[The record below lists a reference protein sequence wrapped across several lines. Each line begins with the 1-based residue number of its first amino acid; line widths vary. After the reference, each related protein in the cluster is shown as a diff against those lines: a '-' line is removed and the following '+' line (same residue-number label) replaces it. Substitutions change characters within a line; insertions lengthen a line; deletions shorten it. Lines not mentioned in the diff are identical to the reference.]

1 MRSKPSVKPS
11 AYPALPFHAIRFFS
25 FLSSIVVGAILAL
38 FIYHLHADGFKLPY
52 SFLVVSTHIP
62 QKNTP
67 NGIQNLT
74 NHQLLIAAALS
85 LLNILLTTLIHCSCG
100 LSPKLS
106 ITANAILLILW
117 AISLGLICWSLSGTI
132 TTSCTTTYWGN
143 STGVS
148 VCRSYKALF
157 TFTII
162 GLVAHIAAL
171 WLDIIVRRRQ
181 NRFGTYGAMGSQ
193 PGLDDAGAFDVKMDD
208 HYAHNLGTGYR
219 DGHGHE
225 RGGSE
230 ATPALQDF
238 DNLPPTNPPTMHGAQ
253 GPYGREHGYEYGHEA
268 HGEVA
273 HAGDAQ
279 GYYGYDA
286 GGMSHR
292 GRQGYQDPY
301 QTQHTG
307 YDPAAYR

>member
-11 AYPALPFHAIRFFS
+11 AYPPLPFHAIRFFG
-25 FLSSIVVGAILAL
+25 FLSSIVVGAILAV
-38 FIYHLHADGFKLPY
+38 FIYHLHADGYKLPY
-52 SFLVVSTHIP
+52 SFLV
-62 QKNTP
+62 
-67 NGIQNLT
+67 
-74 NHQLLIAAALS
+74 LLVAAALS

-106 ITANAILLILW
+106 ITANIILLILW
-117 AISLGLICWSLSGTI
+117 AISFGLVCWSLSGTI
-132 TTSCTTTYWGN
+132 TTSCTTTHWGN
-143 STGVS
+143 STGIS

-162 GLVAHIAAL
+162 ALVAHISAL

-208 HYAHNLGTGYR
+208 HYAHNLG
-219 DGHGHE
+219 HGHQ

-238 DNLPPTNPPTMHGAQ
+238 DNLPPANSSATMHGAQ
-253 GPYGREHGYEYGHEA
+253 GYGHGYEYEA

-301 QTQHTG
+301 QREYTG

>member
-11 AYPALPFHAIRFFS
+11 AYPPFPFHTIRFLS
-25 FLSSIVVGAILAL
+25 FLSAVVVGAILAV
-38 FIYHLHADGFKLPY
+38 FIYHLHADGYKLPY
-52 SFLVVSTHIP
+52 SFLV
-62 QKNTP
+62 
-67 NGIQNLT
+67 
-74 NHQLLIAAALS
+74 LLIAAALT

-117 AISLGLICWSLSGTI
+117 AISLGLICWSLASTI
-132 TTSCTTTYWGN
+132 TVSCTTTYWGN
-143 STGVS
+143 STGIS

-157 TFTII
+157 TFTVT
-162 GLVAHIAAL
+162 GLAAHIAAL

-193 PGLDDAGAFDVKMDD
+193 PGLDDSGAFDVKMDD

-219 DGHGHE
+219 DAHGHQ

-238 DNLPPTNPPTMHGAQ
+238 DNLPPTNANGNAHGDSSATMHGA
-253 GPYGREHGYEYGHEA
+253 GPYGHGYEHEA
-268 HGEVA
+268 GGEVA
-273 HAGDAQ
+273 HSGDAQ

-301 QTQHTG
+301 QRDNTG